1 MNNSE
6 KRAAI
11 IAAAIM
17 LLLFLTSGGIGYF
30 IGSKQCKEAAVISV
44 IRHDTIYRDT
54 LVRLVADI
62 APQPKKTTPNAKK
75 IAFNAKKTTLD
86 TIPCDTLRIYLK
98 EIVNELPDTLEYCD
112 TFRIAKDYKITYE
125 AKVSGKLIDFRL
137 WHANLK
143 PEITTTITN
152 TVIKKPKPQVYVG
165 AVVGLNNSANKFVA
179 APSVQV
185 GYRAFLGGYSYD
197 IPNNT
202 HLVGAYWRVFG
213 K

>member
-1 MNNSE
+1 MSNQDYKLLSI
-6 KRAAI
+6 ALI
-11 IAAAIM
+11 IAM
-17 LLLFLTSGGIGYF
+17 VLLLTGGTAGYF
-30 IGSKQCKEAAVISV
+30 LGKSNCKETSVISF

-54 LVRLVADI
+54 LVRLVTDI

-112 TFRIAKDYKITYE
+112 TFRIAKDYRIEYE
-125 AKVSGKLIDFRL
+125 AKVLGKLIDFRI

-143 PEITTTITN
+143 PEINTTITN
-152 TVIKKPKPQVYVG
+152 TVTKKSTPQIYVG

>member
-1 MNNSE
+1 MSNQDYKLLSI
-6 KRAAI
+6 ALI
-11 IAAAIM
+11 IAMI
-17 LLLFLTSGGIGYF
+17 LLLTGGTAGYF
-30 IGSKQCKEAAVISV
+30 FGKSNCKETSVISV

-54 LVRLVADI
+54 LVRLVTDI

-112 TFRIAKDYKITYE
+112 TFRIAKDYRIEYE
-125 AKVSGKLIDFRL
+125 AKVLGKLIDFRI

-152 TVIKKPKPQVYVG
+152 TVTKKPKPQVYVG
-165 AVVGLNNSANKFVA
+165 AIVGVNNTGTNFVA
-179 APSVQV
+179 APSVEV
-185 GYRAFLGGYSYD
+185 GYKAFLGGYSYD
-197 IPNNT
+197 FKNQM
-202 HLVGAYWRVFG
+202 HMVGAYWRVFG